1 MQEQP
6 DVLARLSR
14 HVEHF
19 AQQVGGL
26 ATEHGGLQDVVFLA
40 PPPSQPVALL
50 GRHAAALRSGGRPT
64 TLNRR
69 LVIAISPSGDDERVV
84 ELARRARN
92 AGSPVAA
99 VTNDTRSALAQLA
112 TLSVDVAAGLELSA
126 LATKSVTGMM
136 LAVLALV
143 DGLPAGRAAD
153 EKTTD
158 EKTEDEKTAGENAS
172 TGKTSA
178 EKASVE
184 STGDAAPAAS
194 RMSDS
199 AHASALARVV
209 GDLLGDRVPVD
220 AAAAHLVHARRIAV
234 VGGGPHHPAALETA
248 RMLRE
253 TAGLT
258 AEGFSIEDFNSGPIG
273 GFDDATTAVL
283 IAGSGRTAVRSLA
296 ARLSDNGAHVTVIG
310 DQDSDELRI
319 PAVGTP
325 GTLGACAE
333 CILATVRGQQLAVA
347 AAQALGVDPDRP
359 AGRAARSP
367 SSPGPANWSHHDH

>member
-1 MQEQP
+1 M
-6 DVLARLSR
+6 LARLSR

-153 EKTTD
+153 EKTAD
-158 EKTEDEKTAGENAS
+158 ENTSTGNTSTEEAS
-172 TGKTSA
+172 TGNTSTDKTAAESA
-178 EKASVE
+178 
-184 STGDAAPAAS
+184 GDSNPAAS

-258 AEGFSIEDFNSGPIG
+258 AEGFSIEDFNAGPIG

-359 AGRAARSP
+359 AGRPAGRAHRPP
-367 SSPGPANWSHHDH
+367 SSPGLADRSHHDH

>member
-143 DGLPAGRAAD
+143 DGLPAGRTAD
-153 EKTTD
+153 EKTA
-158 EKTEDEKTAGENAS
+158 DEKTADENTS
-172 TGKTSA
+172 TEKTSTEKTSA
-178 EKASVE
+178 ES
-184 STGDAAPAAS
+184 AADSNPAAS

-319 PAVGTP
+319 PAVGAP

-367 SSPGPANWSHHDH
+367 SSPGLANRSHHDH

>member
-26 ATEHGGLQDVVFLA
+26 ATEHGGVKDVVFLA

-50 GRHAAALRSGGRPT
+50 GRHAAALRSGGGPT
-64 TLNRR
+64 PLSRR
-69 LVIAISPSGDDERVV
+69 LVIAISPSGDDERVL

-143 DGLPAGRAAD
+143 DGLPAAD
-153 EKTTD
+153 APD
-158 EKTEDEKTAGENAS
+158 VR
-172 TGKTSA
+172 TSG
-178 EKASVE
+178 S
-184 STGDAAPAAS
+184 APAAG
-194 RMSDS
+194 
-199 AHASALARVV
+199 LAQAV
-209 GDLLGDRVPVD
+209 GDLLKDREPAE

-234 VGGGPHHPAALETA
+234 VGEGHHHPAALETA

-258 AEGFSIEDFNSGPIG
+258 VEGFSLRDFDSGPIG

-283 IAGSGRTAVRSLA
+283 IAGSGHAAVRSLA
-296 ARLSDNGAHVTVIG
+296 ARLADGGAHVTVIG
-310 DQDSDELRI
+310 DQDGDELRI
-319 PAVGTP
+319 PSGGAP

-359 AGRAARSP
+359 AGGGSAAP
-367 SSPGPANWSHHDH
+367 